1 MNTAVIQIRRLGLS
15 LVAILSLVQAAQA
28 APTYGPRNSL
38 HASAPATPC
47 AAPAVTRQLWD
58 GANKRRVE
66 VAFLAPC
73 DTAPQTQPSN
83 WVGPRGTIPAAP

>member
-15 LVAILSLVQAAQA
+15 LVTITSLVQAAQA

-38 HASAPATPC
+38 SASTPAMPC
-47 AAPAVTRQLWD
+47 PAPAVTRQLWD

-66 VAFLAPC
+66 VAFLEPC
-73 DTAPQTQPSN
+73 DTAPQTQPTS